1 MKQYTK
7 IIIMILLFQMI
18 VLPVISQ
25 TKYVTKN
32 DTTYCYTAN
41 DNRIIA
47 LIMLDGERDSSLLIQ
62 CNKDYNNLK
71 LDFNNIN
78 IEFNKCDTIGKQ
90 LIKDNDNLYNL
101 NIKYKHNIKLWE
113 IIGVSSLSLN
123 IILLIIVL

>member
-1 MKQYTK
+1 
-7 IIIMILLFQMI
+7 
-18 VLPVISQ
+18 
-25 TKYVTKN
+25 
-32 DTTYCYTAN
+32 
-41 DNRIIA
+41 
-47 LIMLDGERDSSLLIQ
+47 MLDGERDSSLLIQ